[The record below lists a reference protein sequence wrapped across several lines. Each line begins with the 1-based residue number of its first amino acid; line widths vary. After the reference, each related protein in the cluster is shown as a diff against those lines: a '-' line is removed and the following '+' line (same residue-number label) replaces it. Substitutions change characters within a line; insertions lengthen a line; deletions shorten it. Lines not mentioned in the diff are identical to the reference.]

1 MVDISD
7 TTAGNVEGD
16 GKDIA
21 CTSCDRQASLHQS
34 MGGGKAAD
42 ILLWK
47 QWHVSSGIVVV
58 ATVFWLLIEH
68 SGLPLLTT
76 CSDVLLIL
84 VVLLFLRANFA
95 AFRNK
100 QLQTLPQLVLSEE
113 FVNNVAASF
122 RAKINNTLLMAHE
135 ITLGN
140 DFKLFFR
147 MVIGL
152 WILSVLGSYVSF
164 FTFAY
169 IVTIISITIPAL
181 YSKHDKHVDRYYG
194 MIRQQFRKHYRVMD
208 ESVFSRLPG
217 SLSKDK
223 DQ

>member
-1 MVDISD
+1 MVDNCDS
-7 TTAGNVEGD
+7 AGNVDAD

-21 CTSCDRQASLHQS
+21 CTSCDRPPSLHQS

-47 QWHVSSGIVVV
+47 QRHVSFGIVVV

-76 CSDVLLIL
+76 CSDVLLVL

-95 AFRNK
+95 AFRKK

-113 FVNNVAASF
+113 FVDNVAASF
-122 RAKINNTLLMAHE
+122 RAKINNALLVAHD

-147 MVIGL
+147 MVICL
-152 WILSVLGSYVSF
+152 WLLSVLGSYLSF

-169 IVTIISITIPAL
+169 IGTIISITIPAL
-181 YSKHDKHVDRYYG
+181 YSKYDKHVDRCCG

-223 DQ
+223 HQ